1 MFVDNQMIRNL
12 SRAICRTNCVY
23 ILNIFIF
30 LNAYFNFFCIF
41 ALEIFLLTR
50 EVLKYL

>member
-1 MFVDNQMIRNL
+1 MSVDNQMIRNL
-12 SRAICRTNCVY
+12 FGAVCRTNCVY
-23 ILNIFIF
+23 ILNILIF
-30 LNAYFNFFCIF
+30 LKAYFNFFCIF